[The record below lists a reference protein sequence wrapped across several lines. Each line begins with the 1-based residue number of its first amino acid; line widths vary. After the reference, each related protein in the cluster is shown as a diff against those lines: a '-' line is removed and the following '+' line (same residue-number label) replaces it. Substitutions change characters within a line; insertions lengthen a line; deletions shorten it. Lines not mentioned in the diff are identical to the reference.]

1 MFFFFFF
8 FFFCSG
14 EVLTGSPEIP
24 HIENDVSS
32 FATEVG
38 TIKSKYEQ

>member
-1 MFFFFFF
+1 MHVFSSF

-38 TIKSKYEQ
+38 TIKNKYEQ